1 MSGVAITRYLLANN
15 AGLIATVSA
24 DKIKPGLIPINTVLP
39 AISIRQISG
48 REFQVIKRGSN
59 QLVTER
65 IQITAQ
71 AKTYTEQKAIIALIR
86 AALPGTHGTVNGF
99 TIDSLT
105 YESDGPDL
113 EYENPVVFEQSLDYF
128 VKFIR

>member
-1 MSGVAITRYLLANN
+1 VSGVAVIRYLLANN
-15 AGLIATVSA
+15 ASLTATVSA

-39 AISIRQISG
+39 AVSIRQISG
-48 REFQVIKRGSN
+48 REHQVIKRGSN
-59 QLVTER
+59 QLVSER

-86 AALPGTHGTVNGF
+86 AALPGTHATVNGF
-99 TIDSLT
+99 TVDSLT

-113 EYENPVVFEQSLDYF
+113 EYENPVIFEQSLDYF

>member
-1 MSGVAITRYLLANN
+1 MSGVAIARHLLANN
-15 AGLIATVSA
+15 ATLTATVSA

-48 REFQVIKRGSN
+48 REHQVIKRGSN
-59 QLVTER
+59 QLVSER

-71 AKTYTEQKAIIALIR
+71 AKTYTDQKAIIALIR
-86 AALPGTHGTVNGF
+86 AALPGTHGSVNGF
-99 TIDSLT
+99 TVGSLT

-113 EYENPVVFEQSLDYF
+113 EYENPVIFEQSLDYF
-128 VKFIR
+128 VKYVR

>member
-1 MSGVAITRYLLANN
+1 MSGVAVIRYLLVNN
-15 AGLIATVSA
+15 ASLTATVSA
-24 DKIKPGLIPINTVLP
+24 DKIKPGLVPIGITLP

-48 REFQVIKRGSN
+48 REFQIIKRGSN

-86 AALPGTHGTVNGF
+86 AALPGTHGTVNTF
-99 TIDSLT
+99 LVDSLT

-113 EYENPVVFEQSLDYF
+113 EYENPVIFEQSLDYF

>member
-1 MSGVAITRYLLANN
+1 MSGSAIIRYLLANN
-15 AGLIATVSA
+15 APLVAVISA
-24 DKIKPGLIPINTVLP
+24 DKIKPGLVPLNTTLP

-48 REFQVIKRGSN
+48 REHQLIKRGSG

-71 AKTYTEQKAIIALIR
+71 AKTYTDQKAIIALIR
-86 AALPGTHGTVNGF
+86 AALPGTHGTVNTF
-99 TIDSLT
+99 YVDSIT
-105 YESDGPDL
+105 HESDGPDL
-113 EYENPVVFEQSLDYF
+113 EYENPVIFEQSIDYI

>member
-1 MSGVAITRYLLANN
+1 MSGTAIARYLLANN
-15 AGLIATVSA
+15 SGLTATVSA

-39 AISIRQISG
+39 AISVKQISG
-48 REFQVIKRGSN
+48 REHQLIKRGSN

-65 IQITAQ
+65 IQITVQTA
-71 AKTYTEQKAIIALIR
+71 TYVQQKAIIALIR
-86 AALPGTHGTVNGF
+86 AALPGTRGTVNTF
-99 TIDSLT
+99 TVDSIT

-113 EYENPVVFEQSLDYF
+113 EYENPVIFEQSLDYF

>member
-1 MSGVAITRYLLANN
+1 MSGTAIVRYLLANN
-15 AGLIATVSA
+15 ASLTATVSA

-39 AISIRQISG
+39 AIGIRQISG
-48 REFQVIKRGSN
+48 REHQLIKRGSN

-65 IQITAQ
+65 IQITVQ
-71 AKTYTEQKAIIALIR
+71 ASTYVQQKAIVALIR
-86 AALPGTHGTVNGF
+86 AALPGTRGTVNGF
-99 TIDSLT
+99 SVDSVT

-113 EYENPVVFEQSLDYF
+113 EYENPVIFEQSLDYF

>member
-1 MSGVAITRYLLANN
+1 MSGSAITRYLLANN
-15 AGLIATVSA
+15 ATLTATVSA
-24 DKIKPGLIPINTVLP
+24 DKIKPGLIPINTALP
-39 AISIRQISG
+39 AISVRQISG
-48 REFQVIKRGSN
+48 REHQVIKRGSN
-59 QLVTER
+59 QLVSER

-86 AALPGTHGTVNGF
+86 EALPGTHGTVNGF
-99 TIDSLT
+99 TVDSLT

-113 EYENPVVFEQSLDYF
+113 EYENPVIFEQSLDYF

>member
-1 MSGVAITRYLLANN
+1 VSGVAVIRYLLANN
-15 AGLIATVSA
+15 ASLTATVSA

-39 AISIRQISG
+39 AVSIRQISG
-48 REFQVIKRGSN
+48 REHQVIKRGSN
-59 QLVTER
+59 QLVSER

-86 AALPGTHGTVNGF
+86 AALPGTHATVNGF
-99 TIDSLT
+99 TVDSLT

-113 EYENPVVFEQSLDYF
+113 EYENPVIFEQSLDYF
-128 VKFIR
+128 VKYVR